1 MKVVYDTRLLDKI
14 PGLCAGIIALRA
26 ADNRKGNMEAEAFCS
41 RCGTEAQLLFKMN
54 PHLASGEI
62 SLYEEMQ
69 GNEKD
74 FPLKKVVAEFKK
86 GNGME
91 EMEEEIEVLAAPR
104 RASLDE
110 LTGADILERKTPVED
125 MVRAAM
131 LKFHVN
137 IAAFDMENRKK
148 VLSVS
153 ENEISL
159 GEMKV
164 ASHFLE
170 GGEELTEDSENIII
184 LITGTDRN
192 RKKVTS
198 ARNELARRLKSAFD
212 RAVEVGWIEGETNE
226 FDADIG

>member
-1 MKVVYDTRLLDKI
+1 MKVVYDTHLLDKI
-14 PGLCAGIIALRA
+14 SGLCVGIVALRA
-26 ADNRKGNMEAEAFCS
+26 ADNRKGNREAEAFCS

-54 PHLASGEI
+54 PHLTDADL

-69 GNEKD
+69 GDSGD
-74 FPLKKVVAEFKK
+74 FPLKSVIAEFKK
-86 GNGME
+86 GNGKE
-91 EMEEEIEVLAAPR
+91 EAEEEIEILAAPR

-110 LTGADILERKTPVED
+110 LTGVDILERKTPVSD

-137 IAAFDMENRKK
+137 IAAFDMDNRKK
-148 VLSVS
+148 VLTVS
-153 ENEISL
+153 ENHISL
-159 GEMKV
+159 GEESV
-164 ASHFLE
+164 SSHFLS
-170 GGEELTEDSENIII
+170 GGELTEDSENIIL
-184 LITGTDRN
+184 LITGNEKN

-212 RAVEVGWIEGETNE
+212 RAVEVGWIEGNEHE